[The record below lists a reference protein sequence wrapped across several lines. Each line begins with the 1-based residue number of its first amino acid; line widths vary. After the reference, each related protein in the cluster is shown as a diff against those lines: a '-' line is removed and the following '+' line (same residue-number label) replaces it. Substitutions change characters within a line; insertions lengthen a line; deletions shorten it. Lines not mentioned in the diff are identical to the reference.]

1 MKDLVIT
8 ECSMLYMTPTLCT
21 NGINTFSLYLRSN
34 TKVAN
39 KALDKLFHPSTT
51 GR

>member
-21 NGINTFSLYLRSN
+21 NGINTFSN